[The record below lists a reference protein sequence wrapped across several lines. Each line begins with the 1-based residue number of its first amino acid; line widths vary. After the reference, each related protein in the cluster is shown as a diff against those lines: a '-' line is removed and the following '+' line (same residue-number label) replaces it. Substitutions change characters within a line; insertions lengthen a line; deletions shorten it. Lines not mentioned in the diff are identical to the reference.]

1 MQREILF
8 KAKRKDNKEW
18 VYGDLIDG
26 KFFFDKSSDYYD
38 APYYDDELGVIDG
51 RLIEVISETVCQ
63 YTNLKDKNG
72 KKIFENDIVFYSDF
86 TSVYKDDIIG
96 VIKYTQDCMFEIEYD
111 DKYVRG
117 GKTTRPLVC
126 HEHSTF
132 TSKKIE
138 VIGNISDNRG

>member
-1 MQREILF
+1 MNREIKF

-51 RLIEVISETVCQ
+51 RLIEVIPETICQ
-63 YTNLKDKNG
+63 YTGITDKNG
-72 KKIFENDIVFYSDF
+72 VKIYEG
-86 TSVYKDDIIG
+86 DIIKNHCG
-96 VIKYTQDCMFEIEYD
+96 YKAVIKYGEYEYGSIKHCGFYIQDIEFYD
-111 DKYVRG
+111 VFNLWG
-117 GKTTRPLVC
+117 SGC
-126 HEHSTF
+126 
-132 TSKKIE
+132 E